1 MELNIKNRKALIIA
15 GHGIG
20 ACLCKNLVHEG
31 AVVCG
36 VARSSVGL
44 QELHRSIPAAGLL
57 TYAIN
62 LLPEGAEE
70 GLFSFLQEQKF
81 SPDIVVHCM
90 GGQPQPTKE
99 TAALWRSL
107 YRSMFEIPLLINEE
121 CLPAMRAQGWG
132 RIIHTGSAAAL
143 EAQGSVPYSP
153 SKPCSRRIAVLQ
165 DVRRLPTVSL

>member
-1 MELNIKNRKALIIA
+1 MELNIKNRKALIIGA

-99 TAALWRSL
+99 TVVISH
-107 YRSMFEIPLLINEE
+107 
-121 CLPAMRAQGWG
+121 G
-132 RIIHTGSAAAL
+132 
-143 EAQGSVPYSP
+143 
-153 SKPCSRRIAVLQ
+153 
-165 DVRRLPTVSL
+165 